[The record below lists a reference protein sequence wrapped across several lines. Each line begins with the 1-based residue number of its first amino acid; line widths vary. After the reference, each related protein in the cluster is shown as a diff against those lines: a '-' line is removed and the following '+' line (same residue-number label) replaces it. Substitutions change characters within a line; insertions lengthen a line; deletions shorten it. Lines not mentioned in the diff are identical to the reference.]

1 MTRVL
6 YPERMTNEKSTDTIR
21 YASYLL
27 GLRLIWN
34 DDEPVWKASVE
45 NTATGSYRSFPNV
58 EALAT
63 FLLAEFGGRTSKGS
77 SQSEGPPYPG
87 GDTRPREIE

>member
-1 MTRVL
+1 
-6 YPERMTNEKSTDTIR
+6 MTNEESTDTIR

-63 FLLAEFGGRTSKGS
+63 FLLAEFGGRELVATVGSQSKGEDK
-77 SQSEGPPYPG
+77 QPHESE
-87 GDTRPREIE
+87 